1 MASGTITHRQA
12 IVIALFAELIGAL
25 ALGSSVTET
34 IKSRVI
40 DIRRFE
46 HDPYTLMLAMA
57 CTSMGSAVWVLA
69 ATRLRMPVSTTHATV
84 GAIMGVGIAAFGYA
98 TCVRVQR
105 PGR

>member
-1 MASGTITHRQA
+1 VASGTITHRQA